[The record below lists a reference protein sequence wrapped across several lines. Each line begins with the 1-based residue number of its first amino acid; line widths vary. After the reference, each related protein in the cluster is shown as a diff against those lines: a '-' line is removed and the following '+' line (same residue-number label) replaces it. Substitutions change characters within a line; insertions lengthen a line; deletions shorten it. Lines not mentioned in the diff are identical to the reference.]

1 MAEAAQQP
9 QQVEIDPDFEP
20 LSRPR
25 SCTWPLPRPEF
36 ITPGDSNTSSPAPS
50 VKQEPSSN
58 SDFISSLSLLEE
70 TEDYP
75 EEDQKPTILCN
86 DFQCQENCIHDHQ
99 QHQQQHP
106 GNSPQ
111 LPQQQVLLLSS
122 PAGSASSVAAAAA
135 AAAQRKSSS
144 SRRNAWGNMSYAD
157 LITKAIESTPDK
169 RLTLS
174 QIYDWMVKNVPYF
187 KDKGDS
193 NSSAGWKNSI
203 RHNLSLHSRFVRVQ
217 NEGTGKSSWWM
228 LNPEGGKTG
237 KSPRRRAASMDNN
250 NSKFAKSRGR
260 AAKKKLSLQGG
271 PDGGAD
277 SLGGGTYSKWPGSPN
292 SHSNDDFDAWSG
304 FRPRTSSNASTL
316 SGRLSPFTPEDDLG
330 DGDVH
335 MGYPGSSGAKMANTL
350 PSLSEMA
357 SSLGHHHHSSENV
370 MENLLDN
377 LNLLSP
383 KNTQVGGGGGVGQ
396 GSSQNSPSPLMQASP
411 GSGVGYP
418 SYSSPS
424 MVPQQQPQ
432 QQQDYRKCRYSQARM
447 NALSPMS
454 PNPMQTLG
462 DIKSSFSPSSL
473 SQYNCPAGLLK
484 ELLTSDSDPRGDMM
498 PSVDT
503 VVSQSSAGRSSVLP
517 SYNASQHGG
526 GGGRGGS
533 LHPHPHSHPHP
544 HGLPHPQ
551 THPHPHLHNQTP
563 PTSVSSMNSCN
574 LMSLSSL
581 SHSGGGG
588 NGTRLGVKNPM
599 QVPYGLSTHV
609 GPGGMPG
616 GFCPINTNGYG
627 RPGLG
632 LPPAPHHH
640 HLEKLPSDL
649 DDMSIERFECDMES
663 ILHDTLMDGD
673 PLDFNFEPMV
683 TSQGFTT
690 HGVKTT
696 THGWVSG

>member
-1 MAEAAQQP
+1 M
-9 QQVEIDPDFEP
+9 
-20 LSRPR
+20 
-25 SCTWPLPRPEF
+25 
-36 ITPGDSNTSSPAPS
+36 
-50 VKQEPSSN
+50 VK
-58 SDFISSLSLLEE
+58 
-70 TEDYP
+70 T
-75 EEDQKPTILCN
+75 
-86 DFQCQENCIHDHQ
+86 
-99 QHQQQHP
+99 
-106 GNSPQ
+106 PQ
-111 LPQQQVLLLSS
+111 LLN
-122 PAGSASSVAAAAA
+122 
-135 AAAQRKSSS
+135 R
-144 SRRNAWGNMSYAD
+144 
-157 LITKAIESTPDK
+157 I
-169 RLTLS
+169 
-174 QIYDWMVKNVPYF
+174 
-187 KDKGDS
+187 
-193 NSSAGWKNSI
+193 NSI

-316 SGRLSPFTPEDDLG
+316 SGRHSPFTPEDDLG

-411 GSGVGYP
+411 GSGGGLP
-418 SYSSPS
+418 FLLLSS

-473 SQYNCPAGLLK
+473 GQYNCPAGLLK

-503 VVSQSSAGRSSVLP
+503 VVSQSSAGRSSALP
-517 SYNASQHGG
+517 SYNASQHGGGGG

-544 HGLPHPQ
+544 HALPHPQ
-551 THPHPHLHNQTP
+551 THPHLHNQTP

-581 SHSGGGG
+581 SHSGGVG

-609 GPGGMPG
+609 GHGGMPD

-627 RPGLG
+627 CPGLG
-632 LPPAPHHH
+632 LPPAPHHHH